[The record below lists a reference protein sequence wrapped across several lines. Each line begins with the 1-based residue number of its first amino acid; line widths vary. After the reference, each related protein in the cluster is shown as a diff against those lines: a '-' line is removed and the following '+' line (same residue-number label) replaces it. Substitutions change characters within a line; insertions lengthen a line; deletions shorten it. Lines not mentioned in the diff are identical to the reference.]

1 MRTLLMRATRFFLWS
16 LAVLLCG
23 PLCSAQAAEPAK
35 PPPVAPAPLR
45 LCFESATIQPWRTA
59 EGRGLN
65 FELLQHVGQQI
76 GQPFAYQALPWKRC
90 LASLQANEV
99 DGAFAASFS
108 PDRLEIGAYPGG
120 KLADPAKRMHT
131 DRYVLLKRKGTAV
144 QWDGKQISH
153 LDGTVGVQLGY
164 SIGAQLRGWGV
175 AVEEGN
181 QGALAL
187 ARRLML
193 GRVGAIAMG
202 GSDATML
209 MAQPD
214 VAAQLEE
221 LPLPLTEKPYYLL
234 LSHQLLDTQPELA
247 QRIWKAIET
256 VRNSPAYKK
265 QERQAM
271 ELMPD

>member
-1 MRTLLMRATRFFLWS
+1 MVLKIDINTQRWPLLFAGFALCASAALAT
-16 LAVLLCG
+16 
-23 PLCSAQAAEPAK
+23 EPGK
-35 PPPVAPAPLR
+35 PPSAALR

-59 EGRGLN
+59 EGKGLN
-65 FELLQHVGQQI
+65 IELLQLVSHQLN
-76 GQPFAYQALPWKRC
+76 QPFLYQALPWKRC

-108 PDRLEIGAYPGG
+108 PERLEIGAYPGG

-153 LDGTVGVQLGY
+153 LDGAVGVQLGY

-187 ARRLML
+187 ARRLMV
-193 GRVGAIAMG
+193 GRVGAVAMG

-209 MAQPD
+209 MAQPEI
-214 VAAQLEE
+214 ANQLEE
-221 LPLPLTEKPYYLL
+221 LPLPLTEKPYYLM
-234 LSHQLLDTQPELA
+234 LSHQLLATQPELA
-247 QRIWKAIET
+247 QRIWKTVET

>member
-1 MRTLLMRATRFFLWS
+1 MSTRLWLLAACGHFMG
-16 LAVLLCG
+16 LAW
-23 PLCSAQAAEPAK
+23 AAEPAK
-35 PPPVAPAPLR
+35 APATAAASAQLR
-45 LCFESATIQPWRTA
+45 LCFENATIQPWRTA
-59 EGRGLN
+59 DGKGLN
-65 FELLQHVGQQI
+65 IELLQQVSQQVGV
-76 GQPFAYQALPWKRC
+76 GFVYLALPWKRC

-108 PDRLEIGAYPGG
+108 AERLEMGAYPGG
-120 KLADPAKRMHT
+120 KVADPAKRLHT
-131 DRYVLLKRKGTAV
+131 DRYVLLRRKGTAV
-144 QWDGKQISH
+144 QWDGKQISN
-153 LDGTVGVQLGY
+153 LDGAVGVQLGY

-187 ARRLML
+187 ARRLIM
-193 GRVGAIAMG
+193 GRVAAVAMG

-209 MAQPD
+209 FAQPEI
-214 VAAQLEE
+214 ANQLEE
-221 LPLPLTEKPYYLL
+221 LPLPLTEKPYYLM
-234 LSHQLLDTQPELA
+234 LSHPLMSNQPELA

>member
-1 MRTLLMRATRFFLWS
+1 M
-16 LAVLLCG
+16 
-23 PLCSAQAAEPAK
+23 
-35 PPPVAPAPLR
+35 
-45 LCFESATIQPWRTA
+45 
-59 EGRGLN
+59 
-65 FELLQHVGQQI
+65 
-76 GQPFAYQALPWKRC
+76 
-90 LASLQANEV
+90 

-108 PDRLEIGAYPGG
+108 PERLEIGAYPGG

-153 LDGTVGVQLGY
+153 LDGAVGVQLGY

-209 MAQPD
+209 MAQP
-214 VAAQLEE
+214 
-221 LPLPLTEKPYYLL
+221 
-234 LSHQLLDTQPELA
+234 ELA

>member
-1 MRTLLMRATRFFLWS
+1 MNTRPWPGLLVAGWLSVGMAW
-16 LAVLLCG
+16 
-23 PLCSAQAAEPAK
+23 AAEPAK
-35 PPPVAPAPLR
+35 ATPAPAPLR
-45 LCFESATIQPWRTA
+45 LCFENATIQPWRTA
-59 EGRGLN
+59 DGRGLN
-65 FELLQHVGQQI
+65 IELLQQVSQLA
-76 GQPFAYQALPWKRC
+76 GQPFVYQALPWKRC

-99 DGAFAASFS
+99 EGAFAASFS
-108 PDRLEIGAYPGG
+108 AERLEIGAYPGG
-120 KLADPAKRMHT
+120 KVADPTKRMHT
-131 DRYVLLKRKGTAV
+131 DRYVLLRRKGAAV
-144 QWDGKQISH
+144 QWDGKQISN
-153 LDGTVGVQLGY
+153 LDGAVGVQLGY
-164 SIGAQLRGWGV
+164 SIAAQLRGWGV

-187 ARRLML
+187 ARRLIM
-193 GRVGAIAMG
+193 GRVAAVAMG

-209 MAQPD
+209 MAQPE
-214 VAAQLEE
+214 VANQLEE

-234 LSHQLLDTQPELA
+234 LSHQLMASQPELA

>member
-1 MRTLLMRATRFFLWS
+1 MRTLLTPGAHFFLLS
-16 LAVLLCG
+16 LAMLLCG

-76 GQPFAYQALPWKRC
+76 GQPFVYQALPWKRC

-108 PDRLEIGAYPGG
+108 PERLEIGAYPGG

-153 LDGTVGVQLGY
+153 LDGAVGVQLGY

-187 ARRLML
+187 ASRLML

-209 MAQPD
+209 MAQPE
-214 VAAQLEE
+214 V
-221 LPLPLTEKPYYLL
+221 
-234 LSHQLLDTQPELA
+234 A

>member
-1 MRTLLMRATRFFLWS
+1 MNTSPWPGLLVAGW
-16 LAVLLCG
+16 LCVG
-23 PLCSAQAAEPAK
+23 MAWAAEPAK
-35 PPPVAPAPLR
+35 ATPAPAPLR
-45 LCFESATIQPWRTA
+45 LCFENATIQPWRTA
-59 EGRGLN
+59 DGRGLN
-65 FELLQHVGQQI
+65 IELLQQVSQLA
-76 GQPFAYQALPWKRC
+76 GQPFVYQALPWKRC

-99 DGAFAASFS
+99 EGAFAASFS
-108 PDRLEIGAYPGG
+108 AERLEIGAYPGG
-120 KLADPAKRMHT
+120 KVADPTKRMHT
-131 DRYVLLKRKGTAV
+131 DRYVLLRRKGAAV
-144 QWDGKQISH
+144 QWDGKQISN
-153 LDGTVGVQLGY
+153 LDGAVGVQLGY
-164 SIGAQLRGWGV
+164 SIAAQLRGWGV

-187 ARRLML
+187 ARRLIM
-193 GRVGAIAMG
+193 GRVAAVAMG

-209 MAQPD
+209 MAQPE
-214 VAAQLEE
+214 VANQLEE

-234 LSHQLLDTQPELA
+234 LSHQLMASQPELA